1 MTDLSNINMTDNK
14 DNTKILRPTQY
25 LTAPKQK
32 QNGHVAEEGDV
43 SRDDIALIILNS
55 PISDFEYFH
64 RLYSH
69 ASYTLCADGGAD
81 RLQNLITATYP
92 DLPLDVALRKALPNA
107 IHGDLDSLSDT
118 TRAIYTNLGVEI
130 SRDPDQY
137 STDFGKAVSKTL
149 ALKPTLRDL
158 LVLGSVGGRVD
169 QGIGLLHEL
178 YREQK
183 YRHPAVRFWLFSEAS
198 VSLVLGPGKTVLHL
212 PVGEGLVTRN
222 VGILPVFGRAVIS
235 TRGLEWDV
243 EGWETEMGGCVSS
256 SNHVVEDVVEIEAD
270 REVLFT
276 VERAVGR

>member
-1 MTDLSNINMTDNK
+1 MADKK
-14 DNTKILRPTQY
+14 DNTTTLRPTQY

-32 QNGHVAEEGDV
+32 QNGHVSENEEQDI

-81 RLQNLITATYP
+81 RLHNLITTTYP
-92 DLPLDVALRKALPNA
+92 DLAPDVALRKALPNA

-118 TRAIYTNLGVEI
+118 TRDTYTKLGVEI

-137 STDFGKAVSKTL
+137 STDFGKAVSKILT
-149 ALKPTLRDL
+149 LKPSLRSL

-183 YRHPAVRFWLFSEAS
+183 FRHPDVKFWLFSEAS
-198 VSLVLGPGKTVLHL
+198 VSVVLGPGKTVLHL

-222 VGILPVFGRAVIS
+222 VGILPVYGRAVVS

-243 EGWETEMGGCVSS
+243 EGWETEMGGMVSS
-256 SNHVVEDVVEIEAD
+256 SNHVVEDVVEIESD